1 MAPVRSWTA
10 IAFDVMPRI
19 LERVM
24 KPSNSRVPWAFGR
37 FRLSLGLL
45 LAAAVVLAWWV
56 LRPQPQV
63 SAGAPV
69 VSPVVSQPSAPA
81 VKRAPSPYSS
91 VAPVAGPN
99 RSLLD
104 ERAAR
109 LAANPLAEPLDP
121 AAAKAAYRSALERY
135 AALRFGGGSPTQL
148 QEVARI
154 LDAGIDARVDRNEIA
169 LADALELM
177 AELLDVLEPDPAR
190 RGLLLAQWREQKLAT
205 AAPSRPRDP
214 ELVRREA
221 EQVAA
226 WQAVPAE
233 RRDARE
239 LERQIRQL
247 QQPPARR

>member
-1 MAPVRSWTA
+1 MGS
-10 IAFDVMPRI
+10 
-19 LERVM
+19 
-24 KPSNSRVPWAFGR
+24 GG
-37 FRLSLGLL
+37 FRLSFGLL
-45 LAAAVVLAWWV
+45 LAAAIALGWWM
-56 LRPQPQV
+56 LRPEPQV
-63 SAGAPV
+63 GTGG
-69 VSPVVSQPSAPA
+69 PVVSQPSAPA
-81 VKRAPSPYSS
+81 VERAPSPYSNA
-91 VAPVAGPN
+91 APVPGPD
-99 RSLLD
+99 RSALD

-109 LAANPLAEPLDP
+109 LAANPLAEPSDP
-121 AAAKAAYRSALERY
+121 AAARAAYRSALERY
-135 AALRFGGGSPTQL
+135 AALRYGGGSPTQL

-169 LADALELM
+169 LPDALQLM

-226 WQAVPAE
+226 WQALPAA

-239 LERQIRQL
+239 LERQIHQL
-247 QQPPARR
+247 RQPPARR